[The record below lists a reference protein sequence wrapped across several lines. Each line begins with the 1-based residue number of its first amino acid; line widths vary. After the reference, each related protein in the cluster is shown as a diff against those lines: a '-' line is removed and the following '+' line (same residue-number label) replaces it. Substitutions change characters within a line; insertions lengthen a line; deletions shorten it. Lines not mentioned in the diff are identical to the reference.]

1 MMSLQHEND
10 ESENTE
16 FLKNSDDAETTAAPI
31 DSLFSDESS
40 DTSATSAFT
49 SLNED
54 LGEHILDSPSA
65 NEAPK
70 TEPTVTAGGIAG
82 KKTVFA
88 LVSIIIG
95 ATVLSVMTFDRRTQ
109 GMSLSSASEL
119 TSEQHFQAALDAL
132 HQRHTPDVIAHRN
145 ALLML
150 PHQEDRVAVL
160 NAFITLTVDDL
171 TATAEHLKKLQESDD
186 PLITTYLYY
195 IAGELAFKQ
204 KQYNESLR
212 ALNAAIE
219 MSDPTKRKLV
229 PAYQLMAS
237 IYYDLGNMQQ
247 AMGAATIVADLD
259 PNNARIFH
267 FIGMVQ
273 QDYEQWQKSLL
284 AYQRYLEIDPF
295 GDLRET
301 VIISMAEVHIK
312 LRQFNQALNQ
322 LSQVIV
328 TPRIYA
334 LRATCFY
341 NLGDVQNALK
351 ALNDALTQDPAQH
364 EALLLKGTIEVQD
377 RSYTTAVDTFVS
389 GLRYYPYDDVFMYKL
404 SEAYRGIGDKAKA
417 EELAVKSK
425 ILRTERERFS
435 QLNIAIISEQANIPM
450 RLELGKLAEKIG
462 KPEIAVTW
470 YQSVLTIDSQNQ
482 QALVELERVIGEMT
496 RANSATAPF
505 APTLV
510 APQNP
515 TTPANLPN
523 Q

>member
-1 MMSLQHEND
+1 MSLQHEND

-16 FLKNSDDAETTAAPI
+16 SLKNSDDAGTTAAPI

-40 DTSATSAFT
+40 DTSAISAFT
-49 SLNED
+49 SLHED
-54 LGEHILDSPSA
+54 PREHILDSTPA

-70 TEPTVTAGGIAG
+70 KEPTVTAGGIAG

-95 ATVLSVMTFDRRTQ
+95 VTVLSVMTLDRRTQ
-109 GMSLSSASEL
+109 GMAFSSASKL

-132 HQRHTPDVIAHRN
+132 HQRHTPDVITHRN
-145 ALLML
+145 ALLTL
-150 PHQEDRVAVL
+150 PHQDDRIAVL
-160 NAFITLTVDDL
+160 NAFIALTIDDL
-171 TATAEHLKKLQESDD
+171 TATAKHLKKIQSSDD

-195 IAGELAFKQ
+195 IAGEVAFKQ
-204 KQYNESLR
+204 KQYGESLK

-219 MSDPTKRKLV
+219 MSEQTQRKLV

-237 IYYDLGNMQQ
+237 IYYDLGNMRL
-247 AMGAATIVADLD
+247 AMESATIVSDLD
-259 PNNARIFH
+259 PNDARIFH
-267 FIGMVQ
+267 FIGMVR
-273 QDYEQWQKSLL
+273 QDYEQWPDSLL

-322 LSQVIV
+322 LSQVLV

-334 LRATCFY
+334 LRASCFY
-341 NLGDVQNALK
+341 NLGDVQDALEALNNAL
-351 ALNDALTQDPAQH
+351 THDPAQH
-364 EALLLKGTIEVQD
+364 EAILLKGTIEVQD
-377 RSYTTAVDTFVS
+377 RSYTKAVDTFVS

-417 EELAVKSK
+417 KELSVKSK
-425 ILRTERERFS
+425 KLRTERERFS
-435 QLNIAIISEQANIPM
+435 QLNIAVMSEPANIPM
-450 RLELGKLAEKIG
+450 RLELGKLAETIG

-470 YQSVLTIDSQNQ
+470 YQSVLTINSQNQ
-482 QALVELERVIGEMT
+482 QALVDLERVIGEMT

-505 APTLV
+505 APILV

-515 TTPANLPN
+515 TTPANQPN